1 MFVRT
6 RRLTLRPGWPED
18 APALAQAIDDER
30 IARMLSRVPS
40 PYSVADA
47 LAFLALPETIGEPR
61 FLIFEHVG
69 AEAMLV
75 GGIGIHRDELGER
88 ELGYWL
94 VPAAWGRGLMTEA
107 GGALVDSLSASL
119 GITRL
124 VSGFFADNPASGR
137 VLTKLGFL
145 PTGDV
150 RARSSLAR
158 GALVDCIMMR
168 RDASAGAMA
177 VAA

>member
-18 APALAQAIDDER
+18 APALAHAIDDER

-47 LAFLALPETIGEPR
+47 QAFLSLPQTIGEPR
-61 FLIFEHVG
+61 LLIFEHVG
-69 AEAMLV
+69 HEVSLV
-75 GGIGIHRDELGER
+75 GGIGIHRDEFGER

-107 GGALVDSLSASL
+107 GSALIDSLSASL

-124 VSGFFADNPASGR
+124 VSGHLADNPASAR
-137 VLTKLGFL
+137 VLTKLGFV
-145 PTGDV
+145 PTGEV
-150 RARSSLAR
+150 RARPSVAR
-158 GALVDCIMMR
+158 GGLVDCVMMR
-168 RDASAGAMA
+168 RDAAARAMA